1 MFDRNKNMQRVPR
14 QREGCVME
22 QAKIGDVIECQLSV
36 YSHGKLLR
44 VILATQEAVEFANQ
58 ELLNKGSWTLMRTV
72 EPRSVC
78 NGSGKRAHD

>member
-1 MFDRNKNMQRVPR
+1 
-14 QREGCVME
+14 ME

-44 VILATQEAVEFANQ
+44 VILETQEAVEFANQ
-58 ELLNKGSWTLMRTV
+58 ELLNKGSWTLMRIE